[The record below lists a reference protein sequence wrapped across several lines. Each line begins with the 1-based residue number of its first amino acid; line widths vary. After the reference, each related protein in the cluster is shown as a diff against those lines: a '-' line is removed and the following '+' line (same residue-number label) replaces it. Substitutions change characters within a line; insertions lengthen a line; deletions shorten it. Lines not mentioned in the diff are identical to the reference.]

1 MNICRQTL
9 KANTNRSEEQINGSD
24 HVDTCLCLDT
34 VEKSVQLNT
43 KLIKYNVETN
53 HAKVVKMGAVIQK
66 Y

>member
-1 MNICRQTL
+1 M
-9 KANTNRSEEQINGSD
+9 NRSEEQIDGSD
-24 HVDTCLCLDT
+24 RVDTCLCLDT